1 MSTFCR
7 DCGKEQGVIF
17 GCRCGTLAASV
28 GYDFYLHEALHTAHV
43 LICTWGEHVL
53 ESKAVTDDPELT
65 KLAEEA
71 STAMAKVYQAIGAKY

>member
-1 MSTFCR
+1 MGLKGATA
-7 DCGKEQGVIF
+7 EQMLEVIES
-17 GCRCGTLAASV
+17 GNGRTPASV
-28 GYDFYLHEALHTAHV
+28 GYDFYLHEALHTVHV